1 MKKDD
6 KLLQIMTNV
15 FPLANI
21 PKDWKELELGN
32 PKEWDSLGHFS
43 FLMSIEESYNFE
55 FSIEQMSEVTTI
67 NQILEIVNNLDHD

>member
-15 FPLANI
+15 FPSANI
-21 PKDWKELELGN
+21 PKDWKGLELGN
-32 PKEWDSLGHFS
+32 PKEWDSLGNFS
-43 FLMSIEESYNFE
+43 LLMSIEESYNFK

>member
-15 FPLANI
+15 FPSANI

-43 FLMSIEESYNFE
+43 FLMSIEESYNFK

-67 NQILEIVNNLDHD
+67 NQILGIVNYLDHD